1 MEIKLRDDTYSIAQH
16 LEQIQMLYDY
26 QTSRADRLQE
36 ALENYDKDEEI
47 KERDERIRSLYK
59 HSLVMLSDTQITL
72 IGKGQI

>member
-1 MEIKLRDDTYSIAQH
+1 MEMKFRDDTYSIAQH

-47 KERDERIRSLYK
+47 KERDERIRSLYE

>member
-1 MEIKLRDDTYSIAQH
+1 MEMKFRDDTYSIAQH

-47 KERDERIRSLYK
+47 KNNRLALLVNIRE
-59 HSLVMLSDTQITL
+59 LVLKIVDFTKVVL
-72 IGKGQI
+72 G